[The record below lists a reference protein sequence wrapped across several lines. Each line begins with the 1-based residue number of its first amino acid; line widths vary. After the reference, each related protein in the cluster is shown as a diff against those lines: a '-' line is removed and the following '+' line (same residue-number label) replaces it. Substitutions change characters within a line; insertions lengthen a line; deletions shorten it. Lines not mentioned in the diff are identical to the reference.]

1 MWVDY
6 WGCSTLYKLSVFVAV
21 FLYSVK
27 FQNKIDN
34 NMAKICLIYNFAQ
47 HYRTNIFTLDQQ
59 LNVDFVFVE
68 KYLDMKKMDY
78 SLLRYKTI

>member
-34 NMAKICLIYNFAQ
+34 NMAKICLI
-47 HYRTNIFTLDQQ
+47 
-59 LNVDFVFVE
+59 
-68 KYLDMKKMDY
+68 
-78 SLLRYKTI
+78 SLVSG